1 MNQTKPNTNATDFLK
16 GRAWFLIFFFLI
28 ITGFLVLENSGV
40 IATKDE
46 SRTPTESPRL
56 QQPPAKETKSADQVY
71 KNIQVFKGIPASD
84 LEPTMAFISGSL
96 GVKCNY
102 CHVNPFA
109 KDDKPTKQTARQ
121 MIRMV
126 VDLNKGSFNGEKAV
140 SCYTCHRGNPRPVS
154 VPAVG
159 QNLWQPNT
167 SAAAKDIPL
176 PNVDQ
181 ILDRYVQALGG
192 AQAFQKVR
200 SRVAK
205 GSRIGADGVL
215 VPEDVYQKAPNK
227 ILTVTTYPDVAF
239 STGFNGIAGW
249 GSSSKEGPRDLP
261 APVLVQLKSDSEFYR
276 EIRTKDLYRK
286 LILVGKSTIGD
297 AEVYIIDATPLSGS
311 SEKLFFDVRTGLL
324 LRRYMESETVLGM
337 FPLQTDYED
346 YRDVDGIKQPFLIRW
361 SMPGRSW
368 GRKIVEMK
376 QNVDVDDARFNPPSS
391 KP

>member
-1 MNQTKPNTNATDFLK
+1 MTTSNTNARDFLK
-16 GRAWFLIFFFLI
+16 HRSWFVFFFLFTI
-28 ITGFLVLENSGV
+28 IAFLVVANSGV
-40 IATKDE
+40 TATKNE
-46 SRTPTESPRL
+46 LRESPNV
-56 QQPPAKETKSADQVY
+56 QQPPAQEIKSADQVY

-126 VDLNKGSFNGEKAV
+126 FDLNKGSFNDAKAV
-140 SCYTCHRGNPRPVS
+140 SCYTCHRGRPQPVS

-167 SAAAKDIPL
+167 SAAKESLL
-176 PNVDQ
+176 PTVDQ

-192 AQAFQKVR
+192 AQAFQKLK

-249 GSSSKEGPRDLP
+249 GSSSKEGQRDLP
-261 APVLVQLKSDSEFYR
+261 APVLAQLKSDSDFYK
-276 EIRTKDLYRK
+276 EIRTRDLYRK
-286 LILVGKSTIGD
+286 LTLTGKSTIGD
-297 AEVYIIDATPLSGS
+297 TEVYVIDASPLSGS
-311 SEKLFFDVRTGLL
+311 PEKLFFDVRTALL
-324 LRRYMESETVLGM
+324 VRRYTESETVLGM

-346 YRDVDGIKQPFLIRW
+346 YREIDGIKQPFLIRW

-376 QNVDVDDARFNPPSS
+376 QNVDIDDARFNPPSS
-391 KP
+391 KG